1 MNPLFGN
8 VQVTQGIAQQ
18 PKLPA
23 QAVEQVRGM
32 IQNLE
37 TLQNPMQ
44 AIQRVAGQNPMLN
57 MVMGMVSG
65 RNPQQVYYEECQKVG
80 VDPNIIINA
89 LNGR

>member
-8 VQVTQGIAQQ
+8 IQVTQGTAQKSQ
-18 PKLPA
+18 LPT

-32 IQNLE
+32 LQNLK
-37 TLQNPMQ
+37 TLQNPME

-65 RNPQQVYYEECQKVG
+65 RNPQQVYYEECQKAG

>member
-8 VQVTQGIAQQ
+8 VQVTRGTAKQ

-32 IQNLE
+32 IQNLK
-37 TLQNPMQ
+37 TLQNPME
-44 AIQRVAGQNPMLN
+44 AILRVAGQNPMLN
-57 MVMGMVSG
+57 MVMGMISG
-65 RNPQQVYYEECQKVG
+65 RDPEQVYYEECQKTG